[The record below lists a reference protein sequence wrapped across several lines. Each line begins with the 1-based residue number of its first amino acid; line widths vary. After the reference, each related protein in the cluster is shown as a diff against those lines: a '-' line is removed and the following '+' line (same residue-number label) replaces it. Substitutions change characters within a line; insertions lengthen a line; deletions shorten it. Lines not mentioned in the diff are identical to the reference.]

1 MLILQI
7 TCVIPSH
14 GSLLP
19 HSVTGLSHGN
29 YGMASPVLVTIPS
42 GMLHENSQCIPI
54 AASDKYYSLMVLSR
68 LFEICC
74 GVICSNIN
82 ICFIYAHMA
91 IGSNIPRLAQRCC
104 SIVFLW
110 TTSVC
115 TSFCYQTLVGQFLLK
130 SFSRSVVLLLN
141 ANSLVA
147 LQDQNCMW
155 PSFPKETNK

>member
-1 MLILQI
+1 MEVTVCHCLFYITNITDNMLILQI

-54 AASDKYYSLMVLSR
+54 AASGKYYWLMVLSW

-91 IGSNIPRLAQRCC
+91 IGPNIPRLAQRCC

-130 SFSRSVVLLLN
+130 SFFPLRS
-141 ANSLVA
+141 APA
-147 LQDQNCMW
+147 KC
-155 PSFPKETNK
+155 